1 MAMTTLSRRQFGQGA
16 LALAGGLP
24 LIGRAAAPPLR
35 PVFIDTDT
43 ASDDAVALMLAFA
56 EPGIDIVGI
65 ATVAGNVPLDSAT
78 QTALYVR
85 ELCRSKAPIH
95 VGADRP
101 LMRDLQTAQNVHGKD
116 GMGDIGLPIG
126 DRKPD
131 SMDAVGALIEAARRY
146 PGTLE
151 LVTLGPLTNI
161 AVALRRAPEIAKQIK
176 SCTVMGGVA
185 DYVGNM
191 TPVSEFNIWVDPEA
205 AEITL
210 RSGLAIEMVGWDISR
225 KYAVIDDND
234 AASLRAIGT
243 ERARIAIDCQKVLRV
258 FNETES
264 GLKGFDLPDPI
275 AMAVALRP
283 AIGTKRR
290 ADHASVIGGE
300 GPTRG
305 MVMFDETPINPK
317 GAKISVVEQ
326 ASRQDFM
333 TMMRQ
338 ALNH

>member
-1 MAMTTLSRRQFGQGA
+1 MAVISRRHFGQGA
-16 LALAGGLP
+16 LALGALAGG
-24 LIGRAAAPPLR
+24 GAFAAPLR
-35 PVFIDTDT
+35 PFFIDSDT

-65 ATVAGNVPLDSAT
+65 STVAGNVPLDSAT

-85 ELCRSKAPIH
+85 ELCKSKAPIH

-101 LMRDLQTAQNVHGKD
+101 LMRDLETAQDVHGAD
-116 GMGDIGLPIG
+116 GMGDIGLPVG
-126 DRKPD
+126 GRKPD
-131 SMDAVGALIEAARRY
+131 SLDAVGALIEAAHRHA
-146 PGTLE
+146 GKLE

-185 DYVGNM
+185 DYVGNI

-225 KYAVIDDND
+225 KYAVIDDGD

-243 ERARIAIDCQKVLRV
+243 ERARVAVDCQKVLRA
-258 FNETES
+258 FNERVS

-283 AIGTKRR
+283 SIATRR
-290 ADHASVIGGE
+290 RVDHATILGGD

-305 MVMFDETPINPK
+305 MVMFDESPLGPK
-317 GAKISVVEQ
+317 GAKISVVEE
-326 ASRQDFM
+326 ASRDGFM
-333 TMMRQ
+333 GMLRG
-338 ALNH
+338 ALKG

>member
-1 MAMTTLSRRQFGQGA
+1 MAVISRRGFTKGA
-16 LALAGGLP
+16 LALAAAPALA
-24 LIGRAAAPPLR
+24 RAAAPAR
-35 PVFIDTDT
+35 PFFIDTDT

-65 ATVAGNVPLDSAT
+65 STVAGNVPLDSAT

-85 ELCRSKAPIH
+85 ELCKSKAPIH

-101 LMRDLQTAQNVHGKD
+101 LMRDLETAQDVHGAD
-116 GMGDIGLPIG
+116 GMGDIGLPVG
-126 DRKPD
+126 GRKAD
-131 SMDAVGALIEAARRY
+131 SQDAVGALIEAAHRHA
-146 PGTLE
+146 GKLE

-161 AVALRRAPEIAKQIK
+161 AVALRRAPEIARQIK
-176 SCTVMGGVA
+176 SCTVMGGVS
-185 DYVGNM
+185 DYVGNI

-234 AASLRAIGT
+234 AVSLRAIGT
-243 ERARIAIDCQKVLRV
+243 ERARVAVDCQKVLRA
-258 FNETES
+258 FNERVS

-290 ADHASVIGGE
+290 TDHAAVIGGE

-305 MVMFDETPINPK
+305 MMMFDESPIGPK
-317 GAKISVVEQ
+317 GAKIGIVEE
-326 ASRQDFM
+326 ASRDGFM
-333 TMMRQ
+333 AMMRE
-338 ALNH
+338 ALAH

>member
-1 MAMTTLSRRQFGQGA
+1 MISRRQFGRGA
-16 LALAGGLP
+16 LALGALAGG
-24 LIGRAAAPPLR
+24 RAFAAPAR
-35 PVFIDTDT
+35 PFFIDSDT

-65 ATVAGNVPLDSAT
+65 STVAGNVPLDSAT

-85 ELCRSKAPIH
+85 ELCKSKAPIH

-101 LMRDLQTAQNVHGKD
+101 LMRDLETAQDVHGAD
-116 GMGDIGLPIG
+116 GVGDIGLPVG
-126 DRKPD
+126 GRKPD
-131 SMDAVGALIEAARRY
+131 SLDAVGALIEAAHRHA
-146 PGTLE
+146 GTLE

-185 DYVGNM
+185 DYVGNI

-225 KYAVIDDND
+225 KYAVIDDAD

-243 ERARIAIDCQKVLRV
+243 ERARVAVDCQKVLRA
-258 FNETES
+258 FNERVS

-283 AIGTKRR
+283 AIATKRR
-290 ADHASVIGGE
+290 SDHASVIGGE

-305 MVMFDETPINPK
+305 MMMFDETPIGPK
-317 GAKISVVEQ
+317 GASISVVEE
-326 ASRQDFM
+326 ASRQGFM
-333 TMMRQ
+333 AMMQ
-338 ALNH
+338 EALAH

>member
-1 MAMTTLSRRQFGQGA
+1 MAVISRRSFAKGA
-16 LALAGGLP
+16 LALA
-24 LIGRAAAPPLR
+24 AAPALARTATAPR
-35 PVFIDTDT
+35 PFFIDSDT

-65 ATVAGNVPLDSAT
+65 STVAGNVPLDSAT

-85 ELCRSKAPIH
+85 DLCRSKAPIH

-101 LMRDLQTAQNVHGKD
+101 LMRDLETAQDVHGKD

-126 DRKPD
+126 GRRPD
-131 SMDAVGALIEAARRY
+131 SEDAVGALIEAARRHA
-146 PGTLE
+146 GKLE

-161 AVALRRAPEIAKQIK
+161 AVALRRAPEIARQIK
-176 SCTVMGGVA
+176 SCTVMGGVS
-185 DYVGNM
+185 DYVGNI

-205 AEITL
+205 AEISL
-210 RSGLAIEMVGWDISR
+210 RSGLNIEMVGWDISR
-225 KYAVIDDND
+225 KYAVIDDTD
-234 AASLRAIGT
+234 AASLRSIGT
-243 ERARIAIDCQKVLRV
+243 ERARVAVDCQKVLRA
-258 FNETES
+258 FNERIS

-290 ADHASVIGGE
+290 QDHASVIGGE

-305 MVMFDETPINPK
+305 MMMFDESPIGPK
-317 GAKISVVEQ
+317 GVKIGVVEE
-326 ASRQDFM
+326 ASREGFM
-333 TMMRQ
+333 AMMRE
-338 ALNH
+338 ALAR

>member
-1 MAMTTLSRRQFGQGA
+1 MISRRQFGLGA
-16 LALAGGLP
+16 LALGTAP
-24 LIGRAAAPPLR
+24 AFAATATTAR
-35 PVFIDTDT
+35 PFFIDSDT

-65 ATVAGNVPLDSAT
+65 STVAGNVPLDSAT

-85 ELCRSKAPIH
+85 ELCRSKTPIH
-95 VGADRP
+95 AGADRP
-101 LMRDLQTAQNVHGKD
+101 LTRDLETAQDVHGKD
-116 GMGDIGLPIG
+116 GMGDVGLPVG
-126 DRKPD
+126 GRKPD
-131 SMDAVGALIEAARRY
+131 SRDGVGALIEAAHRHAGR
-146 PGTLE
+146 LE

-161 AVALRRAPEIAKQIK
+161 AVALRRAPEIARMIK

-185 DYVGNM
+185 DYVGNI

-210 RSGLAIEMVGWDISR
+210 RSGLAIDMVGWDISR
-225 KYAVIDDND
+225 KYAVIDDAD

-243 ERARIAIDCQKVLRV
+243 ERARVAVDCQKVLRA
-258 FNETES
+258 FNERVS

-283 AIGTKRR
+283 AIATKRR
-290 ADHASVIGGE
+290 TDHASVIGGE

-305 MVMFDETPINPK
+305 MVMFDESPIGPK
-317 GAKISVVEQ
+317 GAAIGVVEE
-326 ASRQDFM
+326 ASRQGFM
-333 TMMRQ
+333 AMMRE
-338 ALNH
+338 ALAH

>member
-1 MAMTTLSRRQFGQGA
+1 MALISRRRFTRGA
-16 LALAGGLP
+16 LALAAVPALA
-24 LIGRAAAPPLR
+24 RAADARPQRPL
-35 PVFIDTDT
+35 FIDSDT

-65 ATVAGNVPLDSAT
+65 STVAGNVPLDSAT

-101 LMRDLQTAQNVHGKD
+101 LTRDLETAQDVHGKD
-116 GMGDIGLPIG
+116 GMGDVGLPIG
-126 DRKPD
+126 GRKAD
-131 SMDAVGALIEAARRY
+131 SEDAVGALIEAAHRHA
-146 PGTLE
+146 GKLE

-161 AVALRRAPEIAKQIK
+161 AIALRRAPEIAKLIK
-176 SCTVMGGVA
+176 SCTVMGGVS
-185 DYVGNM
+185 DYVGNI

-210 RSGLAIEMVGWDISR
+210 RSGLPIEMVGWDISR
-225 KYAVIDDND
+225 KYAVIDDSD

-243 ERARIAIDCQKVLRV
+243 ERAKVAVDCQKVLRA
-258 FNETES
+258 FNERVS

-283 AIGTKRR
+283 SIGTKRR
-290 ADHASVIGGE
+290 QDHASILGGE

-305 MVMFDETPINPK
+305 MVMFDESPIGPK
-317 GAKISVVEQ
+317 GAKIGVVEE
-326 ASRQDFM
+326 ASRDGFM
-333 TMMRQ
+333 AMLRE
-338 ALNH
+338 ALSR